1 MLNLTSIYWNWILT
15 YTWLWL
21 TFCLCAWL
29 TQRWQKEFQL
39 SFILNIFHKY
49 KLHLIK
55 TFQLPAACANNA
67 SMRKVSIPSK
77 ETPETHYYYEKT
89 VLWRKS
95 DIELDLFNHDVIGWR
110 ITNTWPP
117 KHCGPQSLDCDC
129 RPQLQRHC
137 RSQLSSPATRTDGEM
152 LSQRNVSNQIEIVQE
167 IEILEDRLPGQCPQD
182 PPVQARLW
190 FLPSLLWCCFRL
202 EMTWWC
208 YIISCICFI
217 EKLL

>member
-77 ETPETHYYYEKT
+77 ETPETHYYYDKT

-117 KHCGPQSLDCDC
+117 KHCGPQSWDCDC

-137 RSQLSSPATRTDGEM
+137 RYQLSSPGTRISPILMSFFDG
-152 LSQRNVSNQIEIVQE
+152 R
-167 IEILEDRLPGQCPQD
+167 
-182 PPVQARLW
+182 W
-190 FLPSLLWCCFRL
+190 FFNLFALN
-202 EMTWWC
+202 
-208 YIISCICFI
+208 
-217 EKLL
+217 